1 MPGTSFFRDFPKIQY
16 MFGDAEL
23 PVNFQNLSVYID
35 AFDQVREYK
44 AYYQKYT
51 IKNNERPDQLSLDL
65 YGTVDYYWTFFLM
78 NEHLRTSGWP
88 LPSSQVYAKSQ
99 EYYPNIVYTTDG
111 TSLINSTGTL
121 LPLCRSETFAVGQW
135 VYLPVSKKAVKIL
148 RINDQL
154 AQIFL
159 ETTTLPDNESLLQT
173 ISAKDAES
181 VLEDSSYIPT
191 VIATAFV
198 QDSYYQHDAIHH
210 YEDANGDWITP
221 ETASYEPYPFQW
233 NTVNTAQSIS
243 YYQRMRDINLENR
256 AISVLKPAAA
266 MEVVSDFKQLL
277 KQRR

>member
-1 MPGTSFFRDFPKIQY
+1 MPGTSFFRDFPKTNY
-16 MFGDAEL
+16 LFGDAEL

-51 IKNNERPDQLSLDL
+51 IKNNERPDQLSFDL

-78 NEHLRTSGWP
+78 NEHLRISGWP

-121 LPLCRSETFAVGQW
+121 LPLCRSESFTVGQW

-159 ETTTLPDNESLLQT
+159 DTTTLLNNESLLQT
-173 ISAKDAES
+173 ISAKDAEL
-181 VLEDSSYIPT
+181 VLEDSGYVPT

-198 QDSYYQHDAIHH
+198 HDSYYQYDAIHH
-210 YEDANGDWITP
+210 YEDANGDWVTP

-243 YYQRMRDINLENR
+243 YYQRMRDLNLDNR
-256 AISVLKPAAA
+256 SISVLKPPAAI
-266 MEVVSDFKQLL
+266 EVVADFKQLL